1 MIILCYGVTI
11 REKNTMPN
19 PNIRCNDP
27 TRIFVQYE
35 LPELKKFFYQ
45 ALWTNDIDK
54 INEIDY
60 ELSHRSSS
68 RAIKFRAGVRSKLD
82 NI

>member
-1 MIILCYGVTI
+1 L
-11 REKNTMPN
+11 
-19 PNIRCNDP
+19 
-27 TRIFVQYE
+27 VQYE
-35 LPELKKFFYQ
+35 LPELKEIFYQ
-45 ALWTNDIDK
+45 ALWANDIDK